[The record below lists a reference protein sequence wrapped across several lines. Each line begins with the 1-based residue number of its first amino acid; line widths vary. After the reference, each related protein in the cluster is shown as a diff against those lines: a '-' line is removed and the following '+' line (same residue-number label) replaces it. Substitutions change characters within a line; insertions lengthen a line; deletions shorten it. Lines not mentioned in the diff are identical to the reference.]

1 FPSQFVNVDL
11 LVDTL
16 TGVTVIPSAAVQRG
30 APGTYVYLVQPD
42 NTVTVRKIAL
52 GASDSSRIVVTQG
65 LAAGD
70 KVVVDGA
77 DKLREGAKISEP
89 DAAAGGKPAPVAG
102 DGAERRPRRT
112 QNSTQENS
120 TQENSTQENRD
131 HGTGAV
137 AIPATPGPASSK
149 TSPAAPASAP
159 ADTAPATQTPATTLP
174 GATPPAG
181 TVPAVGPSIV
191 PDTGPGA
198 APAAAQGGGAPTT
211 QGGVK

>member
-30 APGTYVYLVQPD
+30 APGTYVYLVHPD
-42 NTVTVRKIAL
+42 NTVSVRKIAL

-65 LAAGD
+65 LVAGD

-102 DGAERRPRRT
+102 EGSERRPRRT
-112 QNSTQENS
+112 QES
-120 TQENSTQENRD
+120 RD
-131 HGTGAV
+131 HGTGEV

-149 TSPAAPASAP
+149 TAPAVPASGS
-159 ADTAPATQTPATTLP
+159 ADTGSATQTPATPPATPTP
-174 GATPPAG
+174 GTTPPAG

-191 PDTGPGA
+191 PDSGPGA